1 MACEIVFSLLTE
13 SVTGDIGDDWEYTV
27 RAEVRNPMVI
37 STGGISCPEH
47 KLTPGTTQPAPN
59 TGAVV
64 IRAGECGT
72 GPTVRLVLHAK
83 EVDLLVDDK
92 GSNELIVPMEC
103 PGPGGAPWTIEPEI
117 VARVKERP
125 ALKPKEA
132 TLRIKVRLTARC
144 V

>member
-13 SVTGDIGDDWEYTV
+13 SLTGDIGDDWEYTV

-37 STGGISCPEH
+37 STGGIGCAEH
-47 KLTPGTTQPAPN
+47 TLKPGTIQPSPN
-59 TGAVV
+59 STAVV

-72 GPTVRLVLHAK
+72 GPTVRLVIHAK
-83 EVDLLVDDK
+83 EVDLLIDDK

-103 PGPGGAPWTIEPEI
+103 PSPGGAPYTVEPEI
-117 VARVKERP
+117 VARVRERP

-132 TLRIKVRLTARC
+132 VLTVKVRLTARC